1 MSMSEQSHSAGTH
14 PGLFGRFLHSEVFGS
29 VILLG
34 CTLIALVWANS
45 PWSDAYSHI
54 LHTKVGISWGG
65 ATHALTVHHWINDG
79 LMVIFFFVVGLE
91 IKRELLI
98 GRLSSIKKAM
108 MPVMAAVGG
117 MVVPA
122 MIYAVLNAGGDG
134 ARGWGVPMATDIA
147 FSLGM
152 LAVLG
157 SRVPTSLKIF
167 LTAAAIADDLGA
179 VLVIALFY
187 AETTRIAWLF
197 VAMGFLAALYVVMRV
212 LHIRRLG
219 ILLPLIFAIWIAV
232 FASGI
237 HATVAGILVA
247 LLVPIKP
254 VAEPRRLLDLAEDR
268 VRRLRGADPT
278 AESMVFDHEQL
289 EAAVEAEDAVH
300 RMQPPGLRLEHYWH
314 PVQAFLILPLFAL
327 ANAGVRLDQGV
338 FQAVASPVGLGIIL
352 GLFLGKQAGFML
364 FSWLAIRLGRADLP
378 EGVTW
383 MQFWG
388 MSCLAGIG
396 FTMSLFV
403 TELAFTSESL
413 IASAKIGILVASLVS
428 AVAGYV
434 VLHFTLPRQGRSAED
449 IHAG

>member
-1 MSMSEQSHSAGTH
+1 MSESRQVHGNSH
-14 PGLFGRFLHSEVFGS
+14 PRGLFERFLHSEVSGS
-29 VILLG
+29 IVLLT
-34 CTLIALVWANS
+34 CTLIALLWANS
-45 PWSDAYSHI
+45 PWSETYWEI
-54 LHTKVGISWGG
+54 LHTKIGVSWNE
-65 ATHALTVHHWINDG
+65 ATYALSVHYWINDG

-98 GRLSSIKKAM
+98 GRLSSIKKALL
-108 MPVMAAVGG
+108 PVMAAFGG

-122 MIYAVLNAGGDG
+122 TIYAIFNAGGEG

-157 SRVPTSLKIF
+157 SRVPVGLKVF

-187 AETTRIAWLF
+187 TESIR
-197 VAMGFLAALYVVMRV
+197 VAGLLVALVLLGVLYVATRV
-212 LHIRRLG
+212 LHVRRLG
-219 ILLPLIFAIWIAV
+219 ILLCLIIPIWIAV

-254 VAEPRRLLDLAEDR
+254 TAEPRRLLDLAEER
-268 VRRLRGADPT
+268 LRRLRGADPT
-278 AESMVFDHEQL
+278 AASMVLDPEQL
-289 EAAVEAEDAVH
+289 AAAAEAEQAV
-300 RMQPPGLRLEHYWH
+300 RLMQPAGLRLEHYWH
-314 PVQAFLILPLFAL
+314 PVQAFFILPLFAL
-327 ANAGVRLDQGV
+327 ANAGVRLDQGLL
-338 FQAVASPVGLGIIL
+338 QAIASPIGLGIIL

-364 FSWLAIRLGRADLP
+364 FSWLAIRSGRGALP

-383 MQFWG
+383 PQFWG

-403 TELAFTSESL
+403 SELAFTSESQ
-413 IASAKIGILVASLVS
+413 IATAKIGILVGSLVS
-428 AVAGYV
+428 AVVGYL
-434 VLHFTLPRQGRSAED
+434 VLHFVLPEPGRAAKD
-449 IHAG
+449 A

>member
-1 MSMSEQSHSAGTH
+1 MSNPSHPTKTGQ
-14 PGLFGRFLHSEVFGS
+14 GLFERFLRSEVSGS
-29 VILLG
+29 IALLA
-34 CTLIALVWANS
+34 CTLIAIVWANS
-45 PWSDAYSHI
+45 PWSETYTSI
-54 LHTKVGISWGG
+54 LHTKVGISWAGS
-65 ATHALTVHHWINDG
+65 TYALSLLHWINDG

-98 GRLSSIKKAM
+98 GHLSSLKKAVL
-108 MPVMAAVGG
+108 PVTAAFGG

-122 MIYAVLNAGGDG
+122 VIYAVLNAGGEG

-147 FSLGM
+147 FSLGV
-152 LAVLG
+152 LAIFG
-157 SRVPTSLKIF
+157 KRVPTSLKVF

-187 AETTRIAWLF
+187 TETIRLVWLL
-197 VAMGFLAALYVVMRV
+197 VALGLLVILYLVMRV
-212 LHIRRLG
+212 LQVRRLG
-219 ILLPLIFAIWIAV
+219 ILLILIIAVWIAV

-254 VAEPRRLLDLAEDR
+254 VTEPRALLDLAEDR
-268 VRRLRGADPT
+268 VRRLKGANLT
-278 AESMVFDHEQL
+278 AESMVFDHDRL
-289 EAAVEAEDAVH
+289 EDVVEVEEAVR

-338 FQAVASPVGLGIIL
+338 FQAIASPVGLGIIL
-352 GLFLGKQAGFML
+352 GLFVGKQVGFML
-364 FSWLAIRLGRADLP
+364 SSWLAIRTGKAELP
-378 EGVTW
+378 DGVTW
-383 MQFWG
+383 PQFWG

-403 TELAFTSESL
+403 SELAFASESL
-413 IASAKIGILVASLVS
+413 IASAKLGILVASVVS
-428 AVAGYV
+428 AIAGYF
-434 VLHFTLPRQGRSAED
+434 VLHRVLPKHGFSTKD
-449 IHAG
+449 T